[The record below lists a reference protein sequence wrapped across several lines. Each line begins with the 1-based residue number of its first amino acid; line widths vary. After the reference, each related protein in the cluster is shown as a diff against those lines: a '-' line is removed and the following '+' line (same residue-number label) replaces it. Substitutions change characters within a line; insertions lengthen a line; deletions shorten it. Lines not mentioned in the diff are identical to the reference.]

1 MIFFI
6 TMISLVLK
14 FVCHLPIKRS
24 RALWLKLQT
33 HRWGSSNYISS
44 LFIEVGII
52 FPALTNSCHPDCAET
67 VIKWIVTPIP
77 TCLYLILTRWIYLK
91 DDILIQNDM
100 YVPPGISSTSSAT
113 RNYYPLLHNP
123 NDCDLLSEQI
133 EFQIYLLNAC
143 TLTTE
148 TNFYKY
154 HKCIILILELVKCC
168 RYHYVFGGICC
179 HLPSWNKNRK
189 RKKPIYVLSY
199 KVNGKRPPVPLSNSP
214 HD

>member
-1 MIFFI
+1 MYINYYLYKVLRLLHMIFFI
-6 TMISLVLK
+6 TMISQVLK

-133 EFQIYLLNAC
+133 AFQIYLLNAVY
-143 TLTTE
+143 
-148 TNFYKY
+148 FD
-154 HKCIILILELVKCC
+154 
-168 RYHYVFGGICC
+168 
-179 HLPSWNKNRK
+179 NR
-189 RKKPIYVLSY
+189 
-199 KVNGKRPPVPLSNSP
+199 N
-214 HD
+214 